1 MIKKNRKPIKIKT
14 LLLGLLMSLSLIPL
28 IVSQIFSFI
37 IVKKGNNDLF
47 IKQGK
52 SLCSLSEQIMEERF
66 DEYIDMMSSIIDNGN
81 LTDSNYLN
89 NELIDDMNII
99 LKSNDQLINMYYTA
113 ADGSFYQTLDVPL
126 PDDFN
131 IKETTWFKECMASPE
146 KIRIERPYSDSL
158 TNEMVTTVY
167 KTVKSDGQAIGVMAM
182 DVKLNDLSKMISQIK
197 YGDDGEIFI
206 IDTEMSLVVF
216 SSDESKIAGSEPTEY
231 SKWEQIAANDSGNVR
246 FEYNGSKYEAVYET
260 SKINGWK
267 IILKEPVSEIEES
280 LKVMN
285 WSNVILAVILS
296 SIVIITAIRF
306 SKLFSS
312 VIIRIKED
320 IENASQ
326 GNFNKQSHTYE
337 GCFEINIL
345 VDAFN
350 QLITNT
356 GVLIGKV
363 NRSIVSVDDSS
374 DRSYEVSRQI
384 SEGIGQVSETI
395 SQISQGNVE
404 CSENIEQISH
414 EMKCLSDSMDQI
426 KDVTD
431 ATDKL
436 AEETRTLS
444 TYGSKMISI
453 IEEKSSQ
460 TKENSEDV
468 KAVVYD
474 VADSIEKISNIN
486 ATISSITSNT
496 NLLSLNASIE
506 AARAGEAGR
515 GFAVVAD
522 EIGKLAK
529 ETEKSAVEIARLIN
543 DVRDKSVKAVNKVEE
558 TTELVE
564 SQEDVIKQSNEVFDN
579 ISTSISQVTDKIN
592 LISSRTYDV
601 NMMKDNV
608 TEKIENLSAILE
620 EIAAG
625 SQEVTASAEEIS
637 STREIFMNEFDM
649 LKETV
654 ENLKDEVAKYEIED
668 CDN

>member
-1 MIKKNRKPIKIKT
+1 MKKIMKPIKIKT
-14 LLLGLLMSLSLIPL
+14 LLFALLMSLSLIPL
-28 IVSQIFSFI
+28 IVSQIASFT
-37 IVKKGNNDLF
+37 IVRKGNNTSF
-47 IKQGK
+47 TKQGTL
-52 SLCSLSEQIMEERF
+52 LCSLGEEIMNQRF
-66 DEYIDMMSSIIDNGN
+66 NEYVDIMSSIIDNGN
-81 LTDSNYLN
+81 FADSDYLN
-89 NELIDDMNII
+89 NKLIENMNII
-99 LKSNDQLINMYYTA
+99 FKSNEQFINVYYA
-113 ADGSFYQTLDVPL
+113 AEDGTFYQTLDVPL
-126 PDDFN
+126 PEGFN
-131 IKETTWFKECMASPE
+131 ATEKSWFKECMASPE
-146 KIRIERPYSDSL
+146 NIRIERPYIDTL

-167 KTVKSDGQAIGVMAM
+167 KTVKSDGKAIGVMAM
-182 DVKLNDLSKMISQIK
+182 DIKLNDLSKLISQIK
-197 YGDDGEIFI
+197 YGENGEIFI
-206 IDTEMSLVVF
+206 IDTEESLVVF

-231 SKWEQIAANDSGNVR
+231 SIWQDIKDNDSGNSN
-246 FEYNGSKYEAVYET
+246 FEYNGSKYEAVYIT
-260 SKINGWK
+260 STINEWK
-267 IILKEPVSEIEES
+267 IILKEPVSDIEAS
-280 LKVMN
+280 LKVMSIN
-285 WSNVILAVILS
+285 NIIIGVFLTI
-296 SIVIITAIRF
+296 IVIIIAVKF
-306 SKLFSS
+306 SRLCSS
-312 VIIRIKED
+312 VIIKIKED
-320 IENASQ
+320 VENASE
-326 GNFNKQSHTYE
+326 GNFNRRPHTNRK
-337 GCFEINIL
+337 CFEINIL
-345 VDAFN
+345 SDAFDA
-350 QLITNT
+350 LIKNL

-363 NRSIVSVDDSS
+363 NNSITNVDDSS
-374 DRSYEVSRQI
+374 DRTYEVSRQI

-404 CSENIEQISH
+404 CSENLEQISH
-414 EMKCLSDSMDQI
+414 EMKSLSDSMDEI

-431 ATDKL
+431 KTDKL
-436 AEETRTLS
+436 AEETKTLS

-468 KAVVYD
+468 KVVVYE

-486 ATISSITSNT
+486 AAISSITSNT

-522 EIGKLAK
+522 EISKLAK

-543 DVRDKSVKAVNKVEE
+543 DVRDKSLKAVKKVEE

-564 SQEDVIKQSNEVFDN
+564 SQEDVIKQSHEVFDN
-579 ISTSISQVTDKIN
+579 ISTSIAQVTDKIN

-637 STREIFMNEFDM
+637 STREIFINEFDM

-654 ENLKDEVAKYEIED
+654 QNLKDEAAKYKIED
-668 CDN
+668 CEN